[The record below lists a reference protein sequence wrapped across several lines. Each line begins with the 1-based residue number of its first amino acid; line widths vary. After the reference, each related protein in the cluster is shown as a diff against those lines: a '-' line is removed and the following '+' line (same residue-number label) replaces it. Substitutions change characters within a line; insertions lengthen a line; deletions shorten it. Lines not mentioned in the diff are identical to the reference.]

1 MQKSSG
7 ISSIQNAVDV
17 NVSLG
22 VGVDGYVLSY
32 DHDTSKFVLIE
43 PSECGASAL
52 VDCTDVDVTLGADVD
67 EYALCYDHDTARF
80 VLRQVTIGSCLLAT
94 GATVGASSQAQA
106 FTSGVKSGLLFPAAD
121 STAAIKLCK
130 ADGST
135 AVITIDTTNSRLG
148 VGCTPGGTLEVAG
161 NGTGKP
167 DVVFDPQDNSY
178 AYFHCKTNY
187 QRLLFCGGSSASSGA
202 GGYFQVI
209 GNSWSGLSGF
219 RGRVIFTCG
228 LPSSPTGQEGSL
240 TVYTG
245 GSERL
250 CVYTDGKFGF
260 GGVTPG
266 VPYDFGQSDAITN
279 AVTDV
284 LTVRHASSGTPG
296 AGFGLGVV
304 FGLESSTTENQ
315 TAAKIQVVWS
325 EATHATR
332 KSIMILSAYDT
343 AEREGIKIGAN
354 GSAATLGF
362 LGSAPSAQLVH
373 VADVKGDYGVGDL
386 DSEADVIASVNALAA
401 AINSLNALVETFG
414 FRAVS

>member
-7 ISSIQNAVDV
+7 ISSIQNAFDV

-43 PSECGASAL
+43 PSEGGASAL

-67 EYALCYDHDTARF
+67 EYALCYDHDTTRF

-121 STAAIKLCK
+121 STTAIKLCK
-130 ADGST
+130 ANGST

-148 VGCTPGGTLEVAG
+148 VGCTPGGVLEVAG

-178 AYFHCKTNY
+178 ACFRCKTDY
-187 QRLLFCGGSSASSGA
+187 QRLIFCGGSSANSGT
-202 GGYFQVI
+202 GGYFLVT
-209 GNSWSGLSGF
+209 GNRWTGLAGF
-219 RGRVIFTCG
+219 RGRVVFVCG
-228 LPSSPTGQEGSL
+228 LPSSPTGQEGSF

-245 GSERL
+245 GADRL
-250 CVYTDGKFGF
+250 CIYTDGKIGF

-266 VPYDFGQSDAITN
+266 VPYDFGYSDAITN
-279 AVTDV
+279 AVTDM
-284 LTVRHASSGTPG
+284 LTIRHASSGTP
-296 AGFGLGVV
+296 ASGFGVGQV

-315 TAAKIQVVWS
+315 TAARIKAVWT

-332 KSIMILSAYDT
+332 KAALILTVYDT
-343 AEREGIKIGAN
+343 AEREGIRIGTN
-354 GSAATLGF
+354 GSAPLIGLLGAT
-362 LGSAPSAQLVH
+362 PSAQLAH
-373 VADVKGDYGVGDL
+373 VADVKGDYATGDL
-386 DSEADVIASVNALAA
+386 DSEVEVIAMANALAS

-414 FRAVS
+414 LRATS